1 MVRRCCQGL
10 PPHPNLV
17 FTDPERLW
25 GAAMGRPLPGTPLF
39 LEDRA
44 AVQLE
49 GSGCSFVHLT
59 NIYGAPVVFQAL
71 SEALYVNYY
80 LI

>member
-1 MVRRCCQGL
+1 
-10 PPHPNLV
+10 
-17 FTDPERLW
+17 
-25 GAAMGRPLPGTPLF
+25 MGRPLPGTPLF

-49 GSGCSFVHLT
+49 GGGCSFVHLT